1 MASGSGKAKTV
12 NSESNRLLKTVVCRG
27 ARIRYSD
34 TGKGRAIV
42 LLHGFLESL
51 DVWFYNGFADELAK
65 KFRVI
70 AIDLPGH
77 GKSDCLGYVHRME
90 RMADVV
96 KDIMDH
102 EKLRRYVIAGHS
114 MGGYVALAFA
124 EKYPDFLR
132 GLCLFHSTALADSEE
147 KQLDRERAIRIVKR
161 SAIKYTHPLVTNL
174 FALANV
180 RYMKKEITW
189 LRRVASRTR
198 KQGIVAALEG
208 MKIRRNREPVLK
220 FAQYPVLIIG
230 GKRDN
235 VIPIHTLE
243 EQAKLPKTCRF
254 IALDRVGH
262 MGFIEAKEI
271 TLTKLRAFT
280 GACYKRKFTGV

>member
-1 MASGSGKAKTV
+1 MAAAKNGKAEQKKDEV
-12 NSESNRLLKTVVCRG
+12 RPLKTVVCRG

-51 DVWFYNGFADELAK
+51 EVWNYNGFADELAK

-96 KDIMDH
+96 KDVMDQAG
-102 EKLRRYVIAGHS
+102 LRRYVIAGHS

-124 EKYPDFLR
+124 EKYPEFLR

-161 SAIKYTHPLVTNL
+161 SAVKYTHPLVTNL

-220 FAQYPVLIIG
+220 FAQYPVLIIA

-235 VIPIHTLE
+235 VIPFHTLE
-243 EQAKLPKTCRF
+243 EQASLPKTCRLL
-254 IALDRVGH
+254 ALDRVGH
-262 MGFIEAKEI
+262 MGFIEAREL
-271 TLTKLRAFT
+271 TLQKLRAFT
-280 GACYKRKFTGV
+280 GACYKRKFSGV